1 MTFSLRLFACFYSI
15 HQDAPILHPLLFRDG
30 IQEQKTSICSKAANG
45 GLVIAGRK
53 RKLQGHWLPTKEV
66 PSTGLPSRVDTVP
79 PQPIQCSRTIQHILW
94 RGGDERHRNIHQGG
108 QIRAELLP
116 AQVANTAHA
125 AGNGHRNIQPAAN
138 CHGAAGGQST
148 AGTGLQGLLQVIT
161 INTDE
166 FFGPFPERQVL
177 PDGAK
182 LQLAPIYPS

>member
-1 MTFSLRLFACFYSI
+1 MPVTFILNARRLVTVRHHNPRPFETFPTRADRSSCGTSSAERIFLGLIEEITGRLADLSEGVSKVLDTDATEVLSMTTTRSADRLEEA
-15 HQDAPILHPLLFRDG
+15 
-30 IQEQKTSICSKAANG
+30 
-45 GLVIAGRK
+45 LV
-53 RKLQGHWLPTKEV
+53 
-66 PSTGLPSRVDTVP
+66 TVAR
-79 PQPIQCSRTIQHILW
+79 Q
-94 RGGDERHRNIHQGG
+94 
-108 QIRAELLP
+108 AELVNRIRVGLLSLDRILVY
-116 AQVANTAHA
+116 QVANTAHA